1 MLPEPAELAAV
12 YALESIK
19 GFGPQKFR
27 DVAAAGLTAIDVVKA
42 PSTLP
47 IAGRRGEGFRQALA
61 DLAEVG
67 IGTFEQR
74 AQNQLER
81 ARDHGVS
88 ILIHGDARYP
98 KPLWESNNPVP
109 VLYVRGD
116 LSLLHKEHAIACVG
130 SRAIKEPYQTL
141 QHDFAAAAATDGW
154 LIVSGFATGA
164 DSVSHRAARD
174 AAGATACVM
183 PSGLDRP
190 FPPENKTLWQEFL
203 DYPGAVLV
211 SEFPFGTAASALTL
225 SKRNKTIVG
234 LSQGALI
241 GQASA
246 TGGAMY
252 AFRFAQEQRKP
263 VATFAAHDT
272 EETSG
277 NVVISRSG
285 AATFPSDHSDTQAW
299 GTWLRSLPTASPT
312 QADDPPKLDA
322 I

>member
-27 DVAAAGLTAIDVVKA
+27 ELTAAGLTAMDVVEA
-42 PSTLP
+42 PSKLP
-47 IAGRRGEGFRQALA
+47 IAGRRGEGFRQELT

-74 AQNQLER
+74 ARNQLER
-81 ARDHGVS
+81 ARDHGAN

-98 KPLWESNNPVP
+98 KSLWESNNPVP
-109 VLYVRGD
+109 VLYVCGD
-116 LSLLHKEHAIACVG
+116 LSHLHTEHAIACVG
-130 SRAIKEPYQTL
+130 SRAIKEPYQSL

-164 DSVSHRAARD
+164 DTVSHRAARD
-174 AAGATACVM
+174 GAGVTACVM

-190 FPPENKTLWQEFL
+190 FPPENKALWQEFL

-211 SEFPFGTAASALTL
+211 SEFPFGTAASKLTL

-234 LSQGALI
+234 LSRGALI

-252 AFRFAQEQRKP
+252 AFRFAQEQHKP
-263 VATFAAHDT
+263 VATFAGDGS
-272 EETSG
+272 EDTSG
-277 NVVISRSG
+277 NATISRSG
-285 AATFPSDHSDTQAW
+285 GTTFPADYSDHHAW
-299 GTWLRSLPTASPT
+299 GSWLSSLISTT
-312 QADDPPKLDA
+312 
-322 I
+322 